1 MGGKLPGLGQDI
13 SCPFLPEIFLQPV
26 SSPMHSREKF
36 VRLKN
41 RTNIYLRYKAYEL
54 FHSSAPGQK
63 EPDFTS
69 LRAQA
74 ALDGEEACGGNEFYV
89 KQSYYDNYI
98 VHVMEEEKDSGIKTG
113 YSVSPEYGDLEC
125 FLMTCRDLSI
135 TPLLIITPVNGYWYD
150 YIGFPADAREDYYRQ
165 IREMADQY
173 HAKVCD
179 FSDREYEPYFMED
192 TIHIGWKGWVDA
204 CEAIYGYAK
213 EK

>member
-1 MGGKLPGLGQDI
+1 MQR
-13 SCPFLPEIFLQPV
+13 Q
-26 SSPMHSREKF
+26 R
-36 VRLKN
+36 
-41 RTNIYLRYKAYEL
+41 
-54 FHSSAPGQK
+54 
-63 EPDFTS
+63 
-69 LRAQA
+69 
-74 ALDGEEACGGNEFYV
+74 
-89 KQSYYDNYI
+89 
-98 VHVMEEEKDSGIKTG
+98 MEEEKDSGIKTG